1 MYGYVADANAAPGV
15 AVGADV
21 AAVVGEGDGVTASVG
36 VGEVGG
42 GEGSVGEKLGLAEV
56 PPHPATAAS
65 SVPVSPIA
73 IIHRTDEI
81 GARPPFALRTTA

>member
-1 MYGYVADANAAPGV
+1 
-15 AVGADV
+15 
-21 AAVVGEGDGVTASVG
+21 VGEGDGVTASVW

-42 GEGSVGEKLGLAEV
+42 SEGSVGEKLGLAEV
-56 PPHPATAAS
+56 PPHPERS
-65 SVPVSPIA
+65 SVPVSPNR